1 MIILDEAAQERLKTQ
16 LAREEERER
25 QRQWAMA
32 ELQDCRVVLD
42 PNTSPA
48 NVERQMGKRMS
59 LEEFERKVQQL
70 DPAFHFEVVPG
81 NTTKKYLWHSRPDGR
96 AKICLY
102 ENSPMLSEYSLFST
116 KEEELVDPNIRHI
129 SRADLPKA
137 TWAGLEYDP
146 DTGDVRGEGYRFE
159 SDIRP
164 GLVKISRPWN
174 EIVRGWR
181 TVLAQI
187 VQAGLASP
195 ERVERLFG
203 ASPRRTWAA
212 KMGKTEQKMFFEV

>member
-1 MIILDEAAQERLKTQ
+1 MIVVDEVTQERYK
-16 LAREEERER
+16 ARRQQEEQRER
-25 QRQWAMA
+25 QRQWALE

-48 NVERQMGKRMS
+48 NVERQMGQKMP
-59 LEEFERKVQQL
+59 LAEFEKKLQQL

-81 NTTKKYLWHSRPDGR
+81 NTSKKYLWHSRPGGR
-96 AKICLY
+96 LKVCLY
-102 ENSPMLSEYSLFST
+102 ENSPMLTEYSLFST
-116 KEEELVDPNIRHI
+116 KDEEMIDPTVNHI
-129 SRADLPKA
+129 SRKDLPKA

-146 DTGDVRGEGYRFE
+146 ETGDVRGEGYRFE

-164 GLVKISRPWN
+164 GMVKVSRPWN

-187 VQAGLASP
+187 VQTGLASP

-212 KMGKTEQKMFFEV
+212 KMGKTEQKTFFS